1 MRIGDGLST
10 KTFLTVRRIYQLT
23 STVDMTVAS
32 SEANSFVYCYLNQW
46 RCRSGNGMN
55 RRRADVLVLVMR
67 VRIVLYCL
75 SVIQN

>member
-46 RCRSGNGMN
+46 RCRSGN
-55 RRRADVLVLVMR
+55 
-67 VRIVLYCL
+67 
-75 SVIQN
+75 